1 MDDIIVFHPL
11 SNEHLKE
18 IAKLLLDDFAKRLS
32 ENMINFNYDDSVV
45 EKVVKAGYDP
55 KFGARPMKRAIQKLI
70 ENKIADEII
79 KGNITNNQEVKAS
92 IKNNSLVL
100 E

>member
-1 MDDIIVFHPL
+1 
-11 SNEHLKE
+11 
-18 IAKLLLDDFAKRLS
+18 
-32 ENMINFNYDDSVV
+32 MITFSYDDSVV

-79 KGNITNNQEVKAS
+79 KGNVTSEQDVKAS
-92 IKNNSLVL
+92 IKDSSLVL